1 VARATP
7 SAAGNPSPQA
17 DRFDVILFGA
27 NSSNKKILQIKVTR
41 EVLGYGL
48 KEAKD
53 LVEAL
58 PQTVVRRVDAA
69 TARRIAAA
77 LEGAHGL
84 SARTVPSSKSA

>member
-1 VARATP
+1 M
-7 SAAGNPSPQA
+7 
-17 DRFDVILFGA
+17 
-27 NSSNKKILQIKVTR
+27 SSKLQQIKVIR

-58 PQTVVRRVDAA
+58 PQTVARQVDAA